1 MLQDGTDP
9 LVGADDIQCHL
20 TDPLLDCDGDGQLN
34 DTDPDPSDPCV
45 FVLAQATVPPSAAWL
60 ALDCDND
67 GLVNGLELTLGTD
80 PLDSDTDDD
89 GVLDGTEVTDL
100 TDPLDPCEFEVNSI
114 TLPISAAWN
123 ALDCDN
129 DGVPN
134 GVELAIGDTDGDGI
148 PNFLDTDDDNDG
160 ILTMF
165 EDYGNTDLTL
175 GAANANGDGDPTN
188 DDTDADG
195 IPDYLDTDDDND
207 GIPTDQEYPDADGDG
222 EAFGDDAFDSNGNG
236 LPDYLEINTENE
248 AEDDLEIF
256 TALTPNGD
264 GQNDVFTIRNIELY
278 PNNTVKIFNRWGV
291 EVYSVKGYGQNG
303 NYFRGVSQGRA
314 TIQGSEELPAATY
327 FYFLEYEIPTTKE
340 TKSRAGYLYIQR

>member
-1 MLQDGTDP
+1 M
-9 LVGADDIQCHL
+9 
-20 TDPLLDCDGDGQLN
+20 
-34 DTDPDPSDPCV
+34 
-45 FVLAQATVPPSAAWL
+45 LAQVTVPPSAAWL
-60 ALDCDND
+60 
-67 GLVNGLELTLGTD
+67 
-80 PLDSDTDDD
+80 
-89 GVLDGTEVTDL
+89 
-100 TDPLDPCEFEVNSI
+100 
-114 TLPISAAWN
+114 

-148 PNFLDTDDDNDG
+148 LNFLDTDDDNDG

-188 DDTDADG
+188 DDTDGDG

-207 GIPTDQEYPDADGDG
+207 GIATDQEYPDVDGDG

-248 AEDDLEIF
+248 ADDDLEIF

-291 EVYSVKGYGQNG
+291 EVYSIKGYGQNG
-303 NYFRGVSQGRA
+303 NYFRGISQGRA

-340 TKSRAGYLYIQR
+340 TKSRTGCLYIQR